1 VKKLKYSFIIRKAKP
16 EDAPAIRDIMQEAFS
31 KYAEDAGLTVSMD
44 ALQESLE
51 DIINDIKTKEVFIAL
66 IDDVAVGSVRVQ
78 IRPDNTAY
86 LSRFGVRL
94 SYHNIGIGKSLMNL
108 VDKLL
113 ISKGV
118 KSVYL
123 HTASKY
129 FGLVR
134 FYYGRGFYI
143 DSVTKDRGYARALM
157 VKEYRLEL

>member
-1 VKKLKYSFIIRKAKP
+1 MKYSFIIRKAEPK
-16 EDAPAIRDIMQEAFS
+16 DAPAIRDIMQEAFS

-51 DIINDIKTKEVFIAL
+51 DIISDIETKEVFIAL
-66 IDDVAVGSVRVQ
+66 IDDVAVGSVRVH
-78 IRPDNTAY
+78 IRPDNIAY

-113 ISKGV
+113 MSRNV

-157 VKEYRLEL
+157 VKEYK

>member
-1 VKKLKYSFIIRKAKP
+1 MEYSFIIRKATE

-51 DIINDIKTKEVFIAL
+51 DIIKDIRSKEVFIAL

-78 IRPDNTAY
+78 IQPDNTAY

-118 KSVYL
+118 KSVCL

-157 VKEYRLEL
+157 VKEYR

>member
-1 VKKLKYSFIIRKAKP
+1 MEYSFIIRKAT
-16 EDAPAIRDIMQEAFS
+16 EDDAPAIREIMREAFG
-31 KYAEDAGLTVSMD
+31 KYAEDAGLTVPMD

-51 DIINDIKTKEVFIAL
+51 DITRDIKTKEVFIAL
-66 IDDVAVGSVRVQ
+66 IDNIAVGSVRVQ
-78 IRPDNTAY
+78 INPDNTAY

-157 VKEYRLEL
+157 VKEYR